1 MLKDM
6 LSKNIFSFRILDISM
21 PLKCAQKMV
30 NVTPYPKTML
40 NIKIALWN
48 MQLYSIFVVFILPYI
63 NGASKQGIYFVVKSL
78 MFFLK
83 FF

>member
-30 NVTPYPKTML
+30 NVTPDPKAML
-40 NIKIALWN
+40 NIKIALWK
-48 MQLYSIFVVFILPYI
+48 MQLYSILVLFIFSYI
-63 NGASKQGIYFVVKSL
+63 NGASK
-78 MFFLK
+78 
-83 FF
+83 